1 MVDKALFS
9 SNSEEWETPQ
19 DLFDQLNETYK
30 FNLDPCATPENAKC
44 PVYFTKELD
53 GLKQSWVSVTGK
65 GWIDYIPG
73 RVFCNPPYGRGT
85 IDKWTKKARE
95 EIENGNAELIVMLLP
110 VRTCTRWFHE
120 DVVPVADAVY
130 FIRGRLKF
138 GGAKNSA
145 PFPSMVAVY
154 TKEEE

>member
-30 FNLDPCATPENAKC
+30 FNLDSCATDENAKC
-44 PVYFTKELD
+44 EVYFALPDTD
-53 GLKQSWVSVTGK
+53 GLIEPWCLFEDIGV
-65 GWIDYIPG
+65 IPG